1 MGITNKIQ
9 HGDSSTGESVL
20 VIAIRPTVEG
30 ARLTFLQSSSSAEA
44 FYFSPTWD
52 RLIRVW
58 FVFAAGVLLLAVV
71 AKLQWI
77 FSNPFTAP
85 PPKLNGDKAR
95 TRPSRHGQGW

>member
-1 MGITNKIQ
+1 
-9 HGDSSTGESVL
+9 VL
-20 VIAIRPTVEG
+20 VNAIRPTVEG
-30 ARLTFLQSSSSAEA
+30 ARWTFLQSSSSAEA

-85 PPKLNGDKAR
+85 DPFAAPDPFTAPAPFTALPPKLNGDKAL
-95 TRPSRHGQGW
+95 TRPSRHGQG